1 MFGRGNNLQERRK
14 FVRFNSSV
22 DVQYALLDKDP
33 NLALQGKSR
42 NISSG
47 GIGLITDKKLQEND
61 VLVVSIYMPQET
73 LPIIAKSKVV
83 WVRSLEMHK
92 EKRFDVG
99 SEFINIAPEDRKKID
114 RYLFSLR
121 KS

>member
-1 MFGRGNNLQERRK
+1 MFGRGNNLNERRK

-47 GIGLITDKKLQEND
+47 GIGLITDKKLQEDD

-83 WVRSLEMHK
+83 WVRPLEMHK